1 MGCGGRDVPRAASRR
16 PPTAEAWVQYLECW
30 DRASESRSHGCIV
43 KTQEQART
51 TKTKKQVRKKYRRNK
66 RRNSE
71 KPQACPC
78 GGQSGTGTGLSPST
92 SVYTLRDVVR
102 VREYILTVERE
113 KFARNSCC

>member
-1 MGCGGRDVPRAASRR
+1 MCLGQLVAGLLQRR
-16 PPTAEAWVQYLECW
+16 PGFSTSTAGITLPNLARMVVCVVC
-30 DRASESRSHGCIV
+30 CIV

-51 TKTKKQVRKKYRRNK
+51 AKTKKQVRKKYRRNK

-78 GGQSGTGTGLSPST
+78 GGQSGTGTGLSPSI

-102 VREYILTVERE
+102 VRECIVTVERE